1 MMCSLALLVLIGV
14 SAVSCRQLGDPR
26 GAAENDLMNSDYDR
40 QYDYY
45 YPGSEGTTKA
55 PTTKAPT
62 TKAPTTKAP
71 TTKAPTT
78 KPPGSGACQCGV
90 ANPTRIVGGT
100 EVSPAHKYPW
110 QVGLGKQGYYGYS
123 CGGAIINN
131 LYVLTAAH
139 CFFDKEGNRLSD
151 EGLVVGVGDH
161 IMTSSNDDV
170 AGVTKE
176 VPVAKVILHESYN
189 PKAYDYDI
197 ALLRLGQTLD
207 LASHSQVRA
216 VCLPD
221 DDSKTYV
228 GENAIASG
236 WGALGFGD
244 SQPDA
249 LREVMLP
256 ILSTCLDNTG
266 ITERML
272 CAGYEEGGKDTCQGD
287 SGGPLCVKEGSK
299 FVQVGVVSFG
309 DGCAQARKPGVYA
322 RVTKFLTWIKEKTSD
337 ATYC

>member
-1 MMCSLALLVLIGV
+1 MYKSTNNFCNSQVCV
-14 SAVSCRQLGDPR
+14 SEASCRQLPNATAR
-26 GAAENDLMNSDYDR
+26 ENRAS
-40 QYDYY
+40 
-45 YPGSEGTTKA
+45 
-55 PTTKAPT
+55 
-62 TKAPTTKAP
+62 
-71 TTKAPTT
+71 
-78 KPPGSGACQCGV
+78 QCGV
-90 ANPTRIVGGT
+90 ANPTRIVGGM